1 MNRYEFSE
9 EQIRKIG
16 ELAAELTPPS
26 EIAVLLGLDIDV
38 FRALLANRHS
48 ETHKA
53 YFKAKAE
60 TAHML
65 RKQELELARVGSPLA
80 VQMTGTFL
88 HDMTADEDF

>member
-9 EQIRKIG
+9 EQIQKIS

-26 EIAVLLGLDIDV
+26 EIAILLGLDIDV
-38 FRALLANRHS
+38 FRAQLANRYS
-48 ETHKA
+48 KTHKA

-65 RKQELELARVGSPLA
+65 RKQELEFARVGSPMA
-80 VQMTGTFL
+80 VQMTGSFL

>member
-1 MNRYEFSE
+1 MYSQELI
-9 EQIRKIG
+9 QKIS
-16 ELAAELTPPS
+16 ELASELTPPR
-26 EIAVLLGLDIDV
+26 EIAILLDLNVDT
-38 FRALLANRHS
+38 FMAQLANRYS
-48 ETHKA
+48 DVHKA
-53 YFKAKAE
+53 YYKAKAE

>member
-1 MNRYEFSE
+1 MYSQ
-9 EQIRKIG
+9 EQLQKISV
-16 ELAAELTPPS
+16 LASDLTPPRD
-26 EIAVLLGLDIDV
+26 IAILLGLDVDS
-38 FRALLANRHS
+38 FMDQLANRYS
-48 ETHKA
+48 DAHKA

-65 RKQELELARVGSPLA
+65 RKQELEFARVGSPLA

>member
-1 MNRYEFSE
+1 MYTRD
-9 EQIRKIG
+9 QIQKIS
-16 ELAAELTPPS
+16 ELASELTPPR
-26 EIAVLLGLDIDV
+26 EIAILMDIDIDT
-38 FRALLANRHS
+38 FMAQLANRYS
-48 ETHKA
+48 EAHKA

-65 RKQELELARVGSPLA
+65 RKQELEFARVGSPLA

>member
-1 MNRYEFSE
+1 MYTRA
-9 EQIRKIG
+9 QIQKVS
-16 ELAAELTPPS
+16 ELASELTPPR
-26 EIAVLLGLDIDV
+26 EIAILMDIDV
-38 FRALLANRHS
+38 DTFMAQLANRYS
-48 ETHKA
+48 EAHKA

-65 RKQELELARVGSPLA
+65 RKQELEFARVGSPLA

>member
-1 MNRYEFSE
+1 MYNQE
-9 EQIRKIG
+9 EIQKIS
-16 ELAAELTPPS
+16 ELASELTPPR
-26 EIAVLLGLDIDV
+26 EIAILMDIDV
-38 FRALLANRHS
+38 DTFMAQLANKYS
-48 ETHKA
+48 EAHKT

-65 RKQELELARVGSPLA
+65 RKQELEFARVGSPLA

>member
-1 MNRYEFSE
+1 MYNQE
-9 EQIRKIG
+9 EIQKIS
-16 ELAAELTPPS
+16 ELASELTPPR
-26 EIAVLLGLDIDV
+26 EIAILMDIDADT
-38 FRALLANRHS
+38 FMAQLANKYS
-48 ETHKA
+48 EAHKA

-65 RKQELELARVGSPLA
+65 RKQELEFARVGSPLA

>member
-1 MNRYEFSE
+1 M
-9 EQIRKIG
+9 
-16 ELAAELTPPS
+16 
-26 EIAVLLGLDIDV
+26 DIDV
-38 FRALLANRHS
+38 DTFMAQLANRYS
-48 ETHKA
+48 EAHKA

-65 RKQELELARVGSPLA
+65 RKQELEFARVGSPLA